1 MRAQRWI
8 RAGVVLASVVVSG
21 QLASCSSAASVAPK
35 PDLSAPPPVLAKFV
49 PVPDRVLSVKQM
61 VLDPTLPPAV
71 VVISVAP
78 AVANVGMNY
87 PVDTIRVLAWD
98 TYAKRWTVVFD
109 SATAQFSTVF
119 PLDAVDDLYDVTVTA
134 PPATST
140 PPPPPLA
147 QLVDAQVAQVADQ
160 PHGGVDLAFEGVD
173 AGTAVGA
180 QLAGIVHF
188 ADGVA
193 TVGWAYEA
201 RDLGPFSVIGK
212 APNQQLAFEDAEWVT
227 PADPECCGVRTFRFV
242 VAKPAEPAE
251 AAYYSVVSDNRSW
264 LGAWVLSTYAANQV
278 GAEVLAIAPKSPAA
292 KTLKPGDVIESVV
305 GTPARSGLLSRP
317 VIDEIAAHTSGSVV
331 TLNVD
336 RGGKPM
342 QVRVKLGSRD
352 EQAAIVAPP
361 PDTGYLG
368 LSGETMTEQLAAEYS
383 LPNVP
388 GVLVTDAGSGTAA
401 ASAGLEADDII
412 VDIGSYLITSLGSL
426 DLPLVQVGA
435 NSTTS
440 LQFVT
445 PQGVRRTVS
454 VTLATPPQYGSALQ
468 DLAFV

>member
-1 MRAQRWI
+1 
-8 RAGVVLASVVVSG
+8 
-21 QLASCSSAASVAPK
+21 
-35 PDLSAPPPVLAKFV
+35 
-49 PVPDRVLSVKQM
+49 
-61 VLDPTLPPAV
+61 
-71 VVISVAP
+71 
-78 AVANVGMNY
+78 
-87 PVDTIRVLAWD
+87 
-98 TYAKRWTVVFD
+98 
-109 SATAQFSTVF
+109 
-119 PLDAVDDLYDVTVTA
+119 
-134 PPATST
+134 
-140 PPPPPLA
+140 
-147 QLVDAQVAQVADQ
+147 
-160 PHGGVDLAFEGVD
+160 
-173 AGTAVGA
+173 
-180 QLAGIVHF
+180 
-188 ADGVA
+188 
-193 TVGWAYEA
+193 
-201 RDLGPFSVIGK
+201 
-212 APNQQLAFEDAEWVT
+212 
-227 PADPECCGVRTFRFV
+227 
-242 VAKPAEPAE
+242 
-251 AAYYSVVSDNRSW
+251 
-264 LGAWVLSTYAANQV
+264 
-278 GAEVLAIAPKSPAA
+278 
-292 KTLKPGDVIESVV
+292 
-305 GTPARSGLLSRP
+305 
-317 VIDEIAAHTSGSVV
+317 
-331 TLNVD
+331 
-336 RGGKPM
+336 M